1 MRLRLEWPWRA
12 RRYRIVPEESEQ
24 YWNIFF
30 CFSSSC
36 HAALSLFVRSMLT
49 IQKKILKMIFN
60 SPEFNR
66 SIIVS
71 RQTSMTKKMDQF
83 LRHWII
89 GEGMFSWFNISPS
102 SFPNRYCSLGWA
114 DRSTSL
120 WICYSLWSACK
131 VSCIQFY
138 RIFFELYLWGFL
150 LVVVQVCVN
159 LIKSWE
165 ILSHEWKWSYS

>member
-1 MRLRLEWPWRA
+1 MYLKKPSGIKTLFCNEGSMILRLEWPA

-30 CFSSSC
+30 CPRPPVMRLFHFSSDQC
-36 HAALSLFVRSMLT
+36 W
-49 IQKKILKMIFN
+49 QYKKRILKMIFY

-71 RQTSMTKKMDQF
+71 RQASMTKKMDQF

-89 GEGMFSWFNISPS
+89 GKGMFSWFNISPS
-102 SFPNRYCSLGWA
+102 SFPNKYYSLGLA

-120 WICYSLWSACK
+120 WIRYSLSSACK

-150 LVVVQVCVN
+150 LVVV
-159 LIKSWE
+159 
-165 ILSHEWKWSYS
+165 